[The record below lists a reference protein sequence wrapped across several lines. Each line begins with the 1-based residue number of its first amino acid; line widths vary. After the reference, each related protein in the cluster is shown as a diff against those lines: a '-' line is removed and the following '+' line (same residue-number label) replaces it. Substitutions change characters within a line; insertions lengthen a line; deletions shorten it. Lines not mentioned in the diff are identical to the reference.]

1 MISVVMARAE
11 RQSSLSYQR
20 ADQGVPMSYRDVLKP
35 CLKEEESVRNKM
47 YRCPAGRN
55 TIGCGHDCDANPLP
69 PDMQI
74 FLERNGHIT
83 DAMVDTLLER
93 DIDRAETGAR
103 KLFSGFDL
111 YTVNRQAGIVDLL
124 FNLGLTR
131 FSRFVRTIDAIR
143 QNDWVTA
150 AAQLRKS
157 KWYTQV
163 GTRGPRVVKLIL
175 EG

>member
-1 MISVVMARAE
+1 MN
-11 RQSSLSYQR
+11 
-20 ADQGVPMSYRDVLKP
+20 YRDVLKP
-35 CLKEEESVRNKM
+35 RLRQEEGVRNRM
-47 YRCPAGRN
+47 YKCPAGRD
-55 TIGCGHDCDANPLP
+55 TIGCGHNCDANPLP

-74 FLERNGHIT
+74 FLDKNGYIT
-83 DAMVDTLLER
+83 DAMVDTLLEQ
-93 DIDRAETGAR
+93 DIDRAEAGAR

-163 GTRGPRVVKLIL
+163 RTRGPRVVNLIL

>member
-1 MISVVMARAE
+1 MN
-11 RQSSLSYQR
+11 
-20 ADQGVPMSYRDVLKP
+20 YRDVLKP
-35 CLKEEESVRNKM
+35 RLREEEGVRNRM
-47 YRCPAGRN
+47 YKCPAGRD
-55 TIGCGHDCDANPLP
+55 TIGCGHNCDANPLP

-74 FLERNGHIT
+74 FLDKNGYIT
-83 DAMVDTLLER
+83 DAMVDTLLEQ
-93 DIDRAETGAR
+93 DIDRAEAGAR
-103 KLFSGFDL
+103 NLFSGFDL

-163 GTRGPRVVKLIL
+163 RTRGPRVVNLIL

>member
-1 MISVVMARAE
+1 MN
-11 RQSSLSYQR
+11 
-20 ADQGVPMSYRDVLKP
+20 YRDVLKP
-35 CLKEEESVRNKM
+35 CLRVEEGVRNGM
-47 YRCPAGRN
+47 YKCPAGRN
-55 TIGCGHDCDANPLP
+55 TIGCGHNCDANPLP
-69 PDMQI
+69 PDMKI
-74 FLERNGHIT
+74 FLDKNGYIT
-83 DAMVDTLLER
+83 NAMVDTLLEQ
-93 DIDRAETGAR
+93 DIDRAEAGAR

-163 GTRGPRVVKLIL
+163 RTRGPRVVNLIL

>member
-1 MISVVMARAE
+1 MN
-11 RQSSLSYQR
+11 
-20 ADQGVPMSYRDVLKP
+20 YRDVLKP
-35 CLKEEESVRNKM
+35 RLREEEGVRNRM
-47 YRCPAGRN
+47 YKCPAGRD
-55 TIGCGHDCDANPLP
+55 TIGCGHNCGANPLP

-74 FLERNGHIT
+74 FLDKNGYIT
-83 DAMVDTLLER
+83 DAMVDTLLEQ
-93 DIDRAETGAR
+93 DIDRAEAGAR
-103 KLFSGFDL
+103 NLFSGFDL

-163 GTRGPRVVKLIL
+163 RTRGPRVVNLIL